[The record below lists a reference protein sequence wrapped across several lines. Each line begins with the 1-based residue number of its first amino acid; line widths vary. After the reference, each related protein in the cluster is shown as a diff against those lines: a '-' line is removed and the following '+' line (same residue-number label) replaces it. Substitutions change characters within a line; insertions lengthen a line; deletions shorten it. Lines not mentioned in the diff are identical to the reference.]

1 MQRNQLNTTNMT
13 LEELKET
20 ANNNE
25 FHKFINTHMS
35 CDTNKLRL
43 KSHKDCDFDVN
54 YAILQIECKNRIKKK
69 LPELFDKHNFLFPN
83 TLSTEQCT
91 AESIAKFHA
100 SLLSPNASVL
110 DLTAGLCIDAYYI
123 SKSVKSVTLK
133 SRFTT

>member
-1 MQRNQLNTTNMT
+1 MRKYYTILILFVSLQRNQLNTTNMT

-43 KSHKDCDFDVN
+43 KSHNDCDFDVN

-83 TLSTEQCT
+83 TLST
-91 AESIAKFHA
+91 
-100 SLLSPNASVL
+100 
-110 DLTAGLCIDAYYI
+110 
-123 SKSVKSVTLK
+123 
-133 SRFTT
+133 

>member
-25 FHKFINTHMS
+25 FHKYINTHMS

-54 YAILQIECKNRIKKK
+54 YAILKLNAKIELRKNYPNYSTNIISYFRTHFQLNNAQQKV
-69 LPELFDKHNFLFPN
+69 LPN
-83 TLSTEQCT
+83 SM
-91 AESIAKFHA
+91 
-100 SLLSPNASVL
+100 LL
-110 DLTAGLCIDAYYI
+110 C
-123 SKSVKSVTLK
+123 
-133 SRFTT
+133 